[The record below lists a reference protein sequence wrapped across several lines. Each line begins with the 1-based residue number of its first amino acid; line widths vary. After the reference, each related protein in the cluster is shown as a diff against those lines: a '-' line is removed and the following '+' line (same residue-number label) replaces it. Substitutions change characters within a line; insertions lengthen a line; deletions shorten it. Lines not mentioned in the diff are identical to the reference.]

1 MAYAPYKCIL
11 QPNPRFGPAANLITA
26 ITNAYPAQV
35 TTQTVN
41 NYTTEM
47 VVKLY
52 VPPACG
58 MEGVSDLQG
67 AITVVDAYNFLIDI
81 DTTMFTAF
89 AIPVSPN
96 PRWDICAQTI
106 PVGDLSNTFRGLVR
120 NVTGPQQS
128 PF

>member
-11 QPNPRFGPAANLITA
+11 QPNPRFGPAVNLITA
-26 ITNAYPAQV
+26 ITNANPAQV

-41 NYTTEM
+41 NYVNQM

-58 MEGVSDLQG
+58 MDGVSGLQG
-67 AITVVDAYNFLIDI
+67 AITVVDPYNFLIDI

-89 AIPVSPN
+89 AIPGSPN
-96 PRWDICAQTI
+96 PRADICAQTI
-106 PVGDLSNTFRGLVR
+106 PVGDVSNTFQGVVHNL
-120 NVTGPQQS
+120 TGPQQ
-128 PF
+128 PA